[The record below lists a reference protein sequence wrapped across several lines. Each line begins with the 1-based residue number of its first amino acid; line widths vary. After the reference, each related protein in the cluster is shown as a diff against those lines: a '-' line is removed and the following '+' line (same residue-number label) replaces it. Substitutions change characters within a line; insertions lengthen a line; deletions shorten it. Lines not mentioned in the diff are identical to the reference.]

1 MLSKALLEDLRIY
14 LEARQTEDIT
24 QCVFHSPMA
33 KSESMPMPLA
43 MLEDVD
49 LDSFI
54 KDRKKP
60 GFAETLL
67 KLIDARG
74 LKDSVVYLK
83 AGLDRRH
90 FSKIR
95 SNPAYQPSKHTAVAL
110 ALALELSRRD
120 AEKLLAAAGYTLSES
135 DTFDLIICW
144 CLERGIYDL
153 IEVNQA
159 LDYFSQKT
167 IGPPPEKGTPGERP
181 RVSLFS

>member
-1 MLSKALLEDLRIY
+1 MLSKALIEDLRQYIQTRRNE
-14 LEARQTEDIT
+14 EAMEF
-24 QCVFHSPMA
+24 VSYAPMA
-33 KSESMPMPLA
+33 MSMPSLRA
-43 MLEDVD
+43 EED

-60 GFAETLL
+60 GFAATLL
-67 KLIDARG
+67 KLIDAQG
-74 LKDSVVYLK
+74 VKDSAVYLK

-95 SNPAYQPSKHTAVAL
+95 SNPGYQPSKHTAVAL
-110 ALALELSRRD
+110 ALALELNRRD

-167 IGPPPEKGTPGERP
+167 IGTTA
-181 RVSLFS
+181 